1 MDLKTYLFKNG
12 IKQSELARACGI
24 SPTIICDLVHKR
36 QHFSWEL
43 CDIVSKATGGA
54 VKAEDM
60 VAGSIRN
67 VQHVEDCG
75 GRNEA

>member
-60 VAGSIRN
+60 VARK
-67 VQHVEDCG
+67 HTKCPTCG
-75 GRNEA
+75 RLWRKK